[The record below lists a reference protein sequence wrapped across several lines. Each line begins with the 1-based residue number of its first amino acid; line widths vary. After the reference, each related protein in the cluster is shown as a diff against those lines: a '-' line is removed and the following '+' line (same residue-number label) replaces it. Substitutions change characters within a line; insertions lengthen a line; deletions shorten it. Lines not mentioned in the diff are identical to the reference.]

1 MKKEGKTMTDI
12 YYDDHMVGIF
22 SIVANHCY
30 ARGFD
35 KQWVNH
41 FWSGLRAQEAL
52 YQEFLHY
59 LDTGEVSGNYTL
71 HGFSVLDT
79 FVYRMEQDS
88 YTRDM
93 GRNADTSD
101 KERLILLAFLS
112 MIDLYENPEQT
123 LLLLKEDRRNDRL
136 N

>member
-1 MKKEGKTMTDI
+1 M
-12 YYDDHMVGIF
+12 
-22 SIVANHCY
+22 VANHCY

-41 FWSGLRAQEAL
+41 FWSGLQAQESL